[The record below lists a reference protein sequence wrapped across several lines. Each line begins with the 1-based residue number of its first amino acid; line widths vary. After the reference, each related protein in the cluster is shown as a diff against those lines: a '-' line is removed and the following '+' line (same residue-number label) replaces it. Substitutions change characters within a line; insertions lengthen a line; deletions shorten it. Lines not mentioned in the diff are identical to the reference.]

1 MAPPSSITALCH
13 AARDL
18 SAAPPEFWRTYFVHN
33 SKTFNDVRNGAT
45 SFFTSALRD
54 GSDPLSGALRP
65 DHHSLIYLH
74 VLLARLIAVDG
85 TATPAHELAASGP
98 RLIMYAMTFMEHF
111 NPAHACLAPE
121 AMEALGNRL
130 LSVAVRLQKT
140 ILAVLP
146 LKAGCARWAA
156 TTTTAA
162 TTTPAMDVTNL
173 TPLHAILCKAALLSN
188 APTAAL
194 PVLDRDITDV
204 DPDEFGIKYQHHLLY
219 CYYGGMIYTQ
229 LKKHTRAMQFFE
241 LCVSAP
247 GPHVSLIMI
256 EAHRKLVLVSLLA
269 TGALPTLPKYA
280 SEAPVLRAA
289 KLYSNAYVDFAH
301 AYASGSAARINAA
314 YRAHEQEFR
323 QHGNCGLAR
332 QCVEAVT
339 RRAVQRLTDTY
350 LTLSLQDIAKSVGLA
365 TDATTTTPA
374 TNTTG
379 SDGSGA
385 TTTTNTVGGGA
396 TSGADQTERLVLSMI
411 QDGQVF
417 AKISSRDGG
426 MVSFRDAPQRYTDAA
441 TTRRLDGE
449 IAQAM
454 MLANRVLKMDRSIA
468 VNKDFASKLAST
480 ESRGGAGGGGGP
492 GGIGILAPIQG
503 PGPGD
508 HLMDADAF

>member
-1 MAPPSSITALCH
+1 MAPPSSMTELCQ

-18 SAAPPEFWRTYFVHN
+18 SAAPPEFWRTYYVHN
-33 SKTFNDVRNGAT
+33 TKTFNDVRSGT
-45 SFFTSALRD
+45 IGFFTSALRD

-65 DHHSLIYLH
+65 DDHSLIYLH

-85 TATPAHELAASGP
+85 TATPVHQLAANGP
-98 RLIMYAMTFMEHF
+98 RLIMYAMTFMNHF
-111 NPAHACLAPE
+111 NPVHACLAPE
-121 AMEALGNRL
+121 AMEALGNHL
-130 LSVAVRLQKT
+130 LSVAARLGKAV
-140 ILAVLP
+140 LAVLP
-146 LKAGCARWAA
+146 LKVGCARWATAASA
-156 TTTTAA
+156 TTVT
-162 TTTPAMDVTNL
+162 TTTPAMDITYL
-173 TPLHAILCKAALLSN
+173 TPLHAILCKAALLAN
-188 APTAAL
+188 TPTAAL
-194 PVLDRDITDV
+194 PVLDRDVTEV
-204 DPDEFGIKYQHHLLY
+204 DPEAFGITYQDHLLY

-229 LKKHTRAMQFFE
+229 LKQHTRAMQFFE

-256 EAHRKLVLVSLLA
+256 EAHRKLILASLLA
-269 TGALPTLPKYA
+269 TGALPTLPKYT

-289 KLYSNAYVDFAH
+289 KMYSNAYVDFAQ
-301 AYASGSAARINAA
+301 AYASGSAARIDAS

-323 QHGNCGLAR
+323 QHGNRGLAR

-365 TDATTTTPA
+365 TDATPSTA
-374 TNTTG
+374 NTTG
-379 SDGSGA
+379 SNGGGA
-385 TTTTNTVGGGA
+385 NANAGGGA
-396 TSGADQTERLVLSMI
+396 TSGADQTERLVLRMI

-441 TTRRLDGE
+441 TTRRLDRE

-468 VNKDFASKLAST
+468 VNKDFASKIASA
-480 ESRGGAGGGGGP
+480 ESRGGSGGHGAGP
-492 GGIGILAPIQG
+492 GGIGIMVPMQM
-503 PGPGD
+503 PGD
-508 HLMDADAF
+508 YLMDADAF